1 LKHRDERHGLSRER
15 AAWTLACPTGS
26 REVHPMSWFFDVAS
40 RFQRDETGAS
50 LAEYALLLALIAI
63 VCLAGMTIL
72 GSQISNL
79 MTTIYSTV

>member
-1 LKHRDERHGLSRER
+1 
-15 AAWTLACPTGS
+15 
-26 REVHPMSWFFDVAS
+26 MSWIFDAAR
-40 RFQRDETGAS
+40 RFQRDQIGAS

-79 MTTIYSTV
+79 MQTIYSTV